1 MENVFNGQVFAD
13 LRSDFMFK
21 RAFGQKNIL
30 ISFLNSIFKTDRIT
44 DVEYRNVEMLG
55 LTKQDRKVF
64 YDIYCHTSDNR
75 DFVVEMQHNPQK
87 YFRDRALYYST
98 YTIQK
103 QHDEAKKAFKR
114 KLKNITKPFVWDYK
128 LYPVYVISI
137 LDYAMEH
144 VGDWPRDKFISHYL
158 VKEEVMNEVH
168 SDSLHFIYIELP
180 RFNKMLENLSDESDK
195 WTYLFNNLSK
205 MNEIPEEFDENS
217 FQDLFTTAKIA
228 NFTAEEIQR
237 YTEEQKMSYD
247 YQNCINYAVETAVEA
262 AVKTATEKALAEG
275 LEKGIAKGL
284 SEGAAKGKAEGL
296 VEGEAKR
303 SLEIAKSM
311 LEDNAPVELICKYT
325 GLSKE
330 EIIKLK

>member
-1 MENVFNGQVFAD
+1 MWKCWV
-13 LRSDFMFK
+13 LRK
-21 RAFGQKNIL
+21 K
-30 ISFLNSIFKTDRIT
+30 
-44 DVEYRNVEMLG
+44 
-55 LTKQDRKVF
+55 DRKVF
-64 YDIYCHTSDNR
+64 YDVYCHTSDNR

-87 YFRDRALYYST
+87 YFRDRALYYSI
-98 YTIQK
+98 YTVQK
-103 QHDEAKKAFKR
+103 QHGEAKKAFKR
-114 KLKNITKPFVWDYK
+114 KLKNIVKPFVWDYK
-128 LYPVYVISI
+128 LYPVYVIAI
-137 LDYAMEH
+137 LDYAMTH
-144 VGDWPRDKFISHYL
+144 VEDWPIDKFISHYL
-158 VKEEVMNEVH
+158 VKEEVVNEVH

-228 NFTAEEIQR
+228 NFTAEEIHR

-296 VEGEAKR
+296 IEGEAKR

-330 EIIKLK
+330 EVIILK

>member
-1 MENVFNGQVFAD
+1 MMSIVI
-13 LRSDFMFK
+13 LRTTGK
-21 RAFGQKNIL
+21 
-30 ISFLNSIFKTDRIT
+30 
-44 DVEYRNVEMLG
+44 
-55 LTKQDRKVF
+55 
-64 YDIYCHTSDNR
+64 
-75 DFVVEMQHNPQK
+75 FVPIRWHNPQK

-114 KLKNITKPFVWDYK
+114 KLKNITNPFVWDYK

-158 VKEEVMNEVH
+158 VKEEEMNEFH

-180 RFNKMLENLSDESDK
+180 RFNKMLENLADESDK

-205 MNEIPEEFDENS
+205 MNEIPEEFDENP

-228 NFTAEEIQR
+228 NFTAEEIHR

-247 YQNCINYAVETAVEA
+247 YQNCLNYAVETAVEA
-262 AVKTATEKALAEG
+262 AVKTATEKARCETA
-275 LEKGIAKGL
+275 
-284 SEGAAKGKAEGL
+284 
-296 VEGEAKR
+296 R
-303 SLEIAKSM
+303 NM
-311 LEDNAPVELICKYT
+311 LHDNAPVDLISKYT
-325 GLSKE
+325 GLTE
-330 EIIKLK
+330 EQILKLKSE

>member
-1 MENVFNGQVFAD
+1 MRSFLNDQVFAD

-30 ISFLNSIFKTDRIT
+30 ISFLNSILKTDRIT

-158 VKEEVMNEVH
+158 VKEEVVNEVH

>member
-30 ISFLNSIFKTDRIT
+30 ISFLNSILKTDRIT

-228 NFTAEEIQR
+228 YFTAEEIQR

>member
-30 ISFLNSIFKTDRIT
+30 ISFLYSILKTDRIT